1 MLRFTYGFHNA
12 DLNLLQGHYQ
22 TQTTDS
28 LKKKN
33 IYDVILVII
42 AEQNYKCQTFI
53 LDGLL
58 QGHVWRFGTCSG
70 KYPSRKMKMLLKIL
84 ILLIFVHYQVYQFKL
99 DKIKENI
106 F

>member
-12 DLNLLQGHYQ
+12 DLNLLQGNYQ

-28 LKKKN
+28 LKKK
-33 IYDVILVII
+33 IVYDVILVII